1 LLSSARKGH
10 RCALS
15 RYHKIFL
22 TLTTAGIIG
31 TPAAY
36 AQSSVVLY
44 GIVDSGYGYEQFRHQ
59 DSNRSVKATRSG
71 LNDGYLK
78 SNRWGLKGS
87 EDLGRGLHAIFH
99 LEQGFTLNTGTQKD
113 NYAFSRK
120 AILGLQSDT
129 WGTLT
134 AGRQKTLG
142 DDFLSINTTKGM
154 GKSKRAFGASGVRV
168 DKLVKYI
175 TPNWNGLNAGV
186 GYATNGNVVRD
197 KTTGFDRPVDR
208 DYLATAGLR
217 YAKGP
222 LTLAGVYDWQHANK
236 SDGHRQRYTVRN
248 WALAASYKFD
258 KFKLNLAYGQDHH
271 GKLKSPGYI
280 GSSTF
285 GSYTINGLGDYNS
298 QGFKSRNTMV
308 SVSVP
313 VALGELGVSWTRSSS
328 NLGDVYANNNPGQR
342 LATQTQNIYAA
353 MYTYKLSTR
362 TTLYGYGSYGTGL
375 AYIDKLKGGQAG
387 FGLNHRF

>member
-1 LLSSARKGH
+1 M
-10 RCALS
+10 
-15 RYHKIFL
+15 
-22 TLTTAGIIG
+22 
-31 TPAAY
+31 PVAY
-36 AQSSVVLY
+36 AENSVVLY

-59 DSNRSVKATRSG
+59 GHQATYSG

-78 SNRWGLKGS
+78 SSRWGVKGS
-87 EDLGRGLHAIFH
+87 EDLGRGLKAIFH
-99 LEQGFTLNTGTQKD
+99 LEQGFSLKTGTQK
-113 NYAFSRK
+113 NHYAFSRK

-142 DDFLSINTTKGM
+142 SDFLSIDTTKGM
-154 GKSKRAFGASGVRV
+154 GKSKYAFGASGVRT
-168 DKLVKYI
+168 DKLVKYL
-175 TPNWNGLNAGV
+175 TPNWNGFSAGL

-197 KTTGFDRPVDR
+197 KSTGLERPVDR
-208 DYLATAGLR
+208 DYLATAGVR
-217 YAKGP
+217 YTNGP

-248 WALAASYKFD
+248 WALAASYQFD
-258 KFKLNLAYGQDHH
+258 RLKLNVAYGQDHH
-271 GKLKSPGYI
+271 GKLKSPGYLS
-280 GSSTF
+280 SSTF
-285 GSYTINGLGDYNS
+285 GSHTVTGFGDYNNE
-298 QGFKSRNTMV
+298 GFKSRNTMV
-308 SVSVP
+308 SVAMP
-313 VALGELGVSWTRSSS
+313 VGPGELGLSWTRSSS
-328 NLGDVYANNNPGQR
+328 NLSDVYADNNPGKS

-387 FGLNHRF
+387 FGINHRF